1 MKSRIQHTAAVLSA
15 VVLLT
20 APAGARPPSPP
31 GDSLWYYQIG
41 GARPLSLAPSSR
53 TTTLDLSVGG
63 QMANG
68 FNCGKF
74 DPTVSVENTLNQVA
88 KGIEDMTNAMTQAA
102 NAAIAALPALILQ
115 RADPGLYDLF
125 QNALVR
131 AEELMRMST
140 KSCEQM
146 QSEIDRGINPFHE
159 WVTVSRANGWK
170 ATMGIGGR
178 QIDDVNKAKEA
189 ADQAAENGLPWY
201 GGRAGGR
208 NSKPIDAVA
217 GVARAGYN
225 VLLGR
230 EPAASGSIGG
240 GLGSDHP
247 MQAWWKSP
255 NEAAEWATRVLGD
268 ELIKVCEGCASTV
281 KPGTGLGPVIEE
293 QEKEIADS
301 LGDLLNGNRPTKV
314 SDLDEL
320 AAPGVAITPEV
331 IESLKALPP
340 QDRQVLAGRI
350 ASEIA
355 TARAVEQAMY
365 MRRILIAG
373 RDTPETSVTGPAIAA
388 VERRLKIIEREID
401 NVLYEKRV
409 RTEITAAGAETALR
423 LHRGLASRSAGDAG
437 QAQKTKNPVS
447 IEPLRK

>member
-1 MKSRIQHTAAVLSA
+1 MKSRAQNTAAVISA
-15 VVLLT
+15 VLLLT
-20 APAGARPPSPP
+20 APVGARPPSPP

-41 GARPLSLAPSSR
+41 GARPLSLSPSSR

-88 KGIEDMTNAMTQAA
+88 KGVEDMTNAMTQAA
-102 NAAIAALPALILQ
+102 NAALAALPSLILQ

-131 AEELMRMST
+131 AENLMNMST

-146 QSEIDRGINPFHE
+146 QGEIDRGINPFHE

-170 ATMGIGGR
+170 ASMGIGGR
-178 QIDDVNKAKEA
+178 QIDDINKAKEA
-189 ADQAAENGLPWY
+189 ADQSAENGLPWY

-208 NSKPIDAVA
+208 NGKPIDAVS
-217 GVARAGYN
+217 GVTRAGYN

-230 EPAASGSIGG
+230 DPSASGPAP
-240 GLGSDHP
+240 GSDHP
-247 MQAWWKSP
+247 MQTWWKNP
-255 NEAAEWATRVLGD
+255 NEAAEWSTRVLGD
-268 ELIKVCEGCASTV
+268 ELIRVCEGCSSTV

-301 LGDLLNGNRPTKV
+301 LNNLLSQQRTPKLA
-314 SDLDEL
+314 DLDDIS
-320 AAPGVAITPEV
+320 APSVAITPEV
-331 IESLKALPP
+331 IDSLKALPP

-373 RDTPETSVTGPAIAA
+373 RDTPETSVTGPAINA

-401 NVLYEKRV
+401 NALYEKRV
-409 RTEITAAGAETALR
+409 RTEITAAGAETAVR
-423 LHRGLASRSAGDAG
+423 LHRGLANKSASEAA
-437 QAQKTKNPVS
+437 QPQKTKNPVS
-447 IEPLRK
+447 IDPLRK